1 MSKPCDSALAQQ
13 PLGKDPINQLYNSPK
28 SYNYQ
33 GRHPY
38 ELPEESK
45 KEYRVNTCMGEQQE
59 IGAENA

>member
-1 MSKPCDSALAQQ
+1 MGKPRNASMTLE
-13 PLGKDPINQLYNSPK
+13 PLRGQAAHELYNSPK